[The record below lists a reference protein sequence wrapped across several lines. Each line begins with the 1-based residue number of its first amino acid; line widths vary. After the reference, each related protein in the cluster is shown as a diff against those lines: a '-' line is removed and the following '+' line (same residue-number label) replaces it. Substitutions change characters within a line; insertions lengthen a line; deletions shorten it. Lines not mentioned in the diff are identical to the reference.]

1 MITSTPNQ
9 DNDQFAQIWKQAE
22 KTMDEYGNE
31 QEVGINGFK
40 SIKVDW
46 REHPDR
52 NDEWAKEEAAKI
64 GEERFRREHG
74 CEFITADET
83 LINQLKL
90 VSMESKD
97 PYKRTGQIRK
107 NKSLVKVNICC

>member
-1 MITSTPNQ
+1 MT
-9 DNDQFAQIWKQAE
+9 QFAQIWKQAE

-90 VSMESKD
+90 ISMESKD
-97 PYKRTGQIRK
+97 PINVQDKYVGTNRCKR
-107 NKSLVKVNICC
+107 